1 MKSSETRAVMRLWAA
16 SPPQNHRQHAAEEG
30 GSPPGVGGG
39 EEGGPCVGGP
49 AHRKSER
56 WRKGKRGRGGGAD
69 AAHVDMEDVESGGGG
84 GTLLEASR
92 LGPAA
97 ELTEVRVVVEDVSGD
112 EGEGVVVQTG
122 GRGGVS
128 LPLLQVWPIDR
139 GLADGTSFVFPP
151 KEGLCVGTEER
162 RDSGIDSFQASPIGE
177 CSSNGSGAGG
187 SRRESTHAF
196 HGGRL
201 LHPNSARF
209 LRRSS
214 SDRSLN
220 AASSG
225 VGADAD
231 DDEDGDV
238 EDEDDD
244 VEDEDDDVEV
254 TFLNLISPLTTFLL
268 CPTRPPCPRANNPDM
283 PPASPLLL
291 PVSLTHA
298 IPTARRRSS
307 ASSYA
312 RRASSASSARSDAAP
327 WPCSPPP
334 SSCSSRG
341 SRRRVSLLMDALDLE
356 YSTRGSVGGV
366 RSFSGSF
373 QKLTFTQSLAFPG
386 LAAVRGLRAG
396 HGDPPG
402 RRNRR
407 SFSSVSSSSTARSGL
422 NAFAKVVT
430 TVVLVLISV
439 LVFGIVYKYVR
450 T

>member
-1 MKSSETRAVMRLWAA
+1 M
-16 SPPQNHRQHAAEEG
+16 
-30 GSPPGVGGG
+30 
-39 EEGGPCVGGP
+39 
-49 AHRKSER
+49 
-56 WRKGKRGRGGGAD
+56 
-69 AAHVDMEDVESGGGG
+69 
-84 GTLLEASR
+84 
-92 LGPAA
+92 
-97 ELTEVRVVVEDVSGD
+97 TEVRVVVEDVSGD
-112 EGEGVVVQTG
+112 EGSGEGEDGGVG
-122 GRGGVS
+122 GRRGSVS

-139 GLADGTSFVFPP
+139 GLADGSSFVFPP

-187 SRRESTHAF
+187 SRRESTHTFA
-196 HGGRL
+196 GGRL

-225 VGADAD
+225 VGGDEYEEDDDDDD
-231 DDEDGDV
+231 DDEDEEEPEDVDEEVCAVLGDEEQGREGDDEGAGQEEEEEEEEDLLTV
-238 EDEDDD
+238 EAATACARARFSAWSKQLAQER
-244 VEDEDDDVEV
+244 
-254 TFLNLISPLTTFLL
+254 SA
-268 CPTRPPCPRANNPDM
+268 RANNPDL

-291 PVSLTHA
+291 PVSLAHA

-396 HGDPPG
+396 HGDPP

-439 LVFGIVYKYVR
+439 LVFGVVYKYVR